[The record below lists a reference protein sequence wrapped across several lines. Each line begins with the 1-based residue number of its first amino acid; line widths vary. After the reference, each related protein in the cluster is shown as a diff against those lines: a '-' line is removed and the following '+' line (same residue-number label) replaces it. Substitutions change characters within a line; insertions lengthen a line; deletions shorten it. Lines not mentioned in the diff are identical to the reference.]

1 MNKLKLKKLYPEINM
16 ASLGPIAS
24 KQAKHDSDC
33 LCVIKFVLTIKKV
46 IIKHEAKRVNL
57 LVN

>member
-33 LCVIKFVLTIKKV
+33 LCVIKFVLTIKKSYN
-46 IIKHEAKRVNL
+46 KTRS
-57 LVN
+57 